1 MRAVVQRTLTSS
13 VTSEGVETGRAGLGL
28 TVLLG
33 VAQDDDEKDVLYM
46 AEKISNLR
54 IFEDDKGKM
63 NRSLVDI
70 GGDMLV
76 VSQFTLCGD
85 ARHGRRPSFTEAAP
99 PELAEALYEKFVS
112 AVSAMGI
119 RTATGRFRTE
129 MVVSL
134 ENHGPVTIL
143 VDSKKLF

>member
-33 VAQDDDEKDVLYM
+33 VAQDDDEKDALYM

-70 GGDMLV
+70 GGD
-76 VSQFTLCGD
+76 
-85 ARHGRRPSFTEAAP
+85 ARRVAIHPVRRRPPWTQAQ
-99 PELAEALYEKFVS
+99 LYRS
-112 AVSAMGI
+112 S
-119 RTATGRFRTE
+119 ATGIGRSI
-129 MVVSL
+129 V
-134 ENHGPVTIL
+134 
-143 VDSKKLF
+143 

>member
-33 VAQDDDEKDVLYM
+33 VAQDDDEKDALYM

-85 ARHGRRPSFTEAAP
+85 ARHGRRPRFTEAAP

>member
-33 VAQDDDEKDVLYM
+33 VAQDDDEKDALYM
-46 AEKISNLR
+46 AEKIANLR

-112 AVSAMGI
+112 VVSAMGI